1 MHQVPIINTGG
12 IIGWFARNHVA
23 ANLLMFFII
32 GVGIFSSF
40 TIRQQTIPDFDLRYV
55 NVRVPYLGAAPQEVE
70 EGVVIKIEEAIQ
82 DVKGILKVT
91 SSSSEGFG
99 SVRAEISVDQDL
111 NEVTNEIKTRV
122 DAISTFPELTEK
134 PVIYKLD
141 PRITILFVSIYG
153 DLDEF
158 QRKEFAQDIRDDL
171 MALPSINQVGLL
183 GDRPYEISVEV
194 SEDTLKRY
202 GLTMTEV
209 SQAIKA
215 SSIDLPGGRIRS
227 EGGDIL
233 LRTKGQVYTG
243 EEFGQIVLR
252 SYPDGT
258 RLTLDDIANIDDG
271 FVESQMWGRFNGNDT
286 LDMEILAGATEN
298 EIETA
303 NAVKEYIA
311 KRSQSLPPGVHMD
324 VWGDRSEYLQDR
336 LDLMNKNM
344 LQGAALV
351 FIVLSLFLRMKVAV
365 WVVVGIPVAFLGA
378 LSLMPYGPWPVTINM
393 ISLFGFIMVLGIVV
407 DDAIIIGESIYTKIR
422 ADGHTLENVILGAK
436 KVALP
441 ATFGVL
447 TTIAAF
453 APMLFITG
461 FAGPFFKAMS
471 VVVVLCLIF
480 SIIESKLIL
489 PAHLAQ
495 ATIKPINEAVIYSPY
510 AGIPWYKRPARF
522 FQRINRNIQGKL
534 QSLIQNYY
542 KPLLRRAIN
551 NRGLT
556 ITVFISALILIFG
569 VLNSGFTRIVMFPEV
584 PGDYVVVELTMTNGI
599 PAHTRDLTIGKI
611 EKAAL
616 DLNSEWK
623 QKYPN
628 DQPPISK
635 LGVYTGGM
643 NDLGNPIGG
652 DNIGILIA
660 ELPLSG
666 RRLLSVED
674 VENLWR
680 DRVEDMPGVKKLQ
693 FDSGRN
699 IGGGSSLSFNLIG
712 SDYDQ
717 LEAVSREL
725 QDKLKEYNGVYD
737 IRSSLNTGGEEIKLH
752 IKPQAETLG
761 LSMSSLG
768 RQVRQAF
775 YGEEAQRIQRGKDE
789 LKVMVRYPEKDR
801 KSITDLESMRIRTIS
816 GDEIPFSSV
825 AEVEFGQAYSTIRH
839 ENGNRVVT
847 VSADAN
853 SQIIEPR
860 AVITDIT
867 SNFAP
872 LLAKKYPE
880 VGFELEGA
888 SLETQKL
895 VDELTVASI
904 AALFLIYGLIAIPLR
919 SYLQPLIIMS
929 VIPFGLIGAVIG
941 HIVMGKAISMFS
953 LFGLI
958 ALSGVVVNDSII
970 MVDFINKARAAG
982 ASIVDAVIDSGALR
996 FRAIILTSLTTAVG
1010 LLPIILETSHQAQFL
1025 IPMAISIAFGI
1036 VFATAITLLLVPCLY
1051 VLQNDLRNNLQSDIS
1066 ILLKRD
1072 STLSP
1077 QEY

>member
-252 SYPDGT
+252 TYPDGT

-480 SIIESKLIL
+480 SIVESKLIL

-556 ITVFISALILIFG
+556 VTVFISALILIFG

-616 DLNSEWK
+616 ASSTPFPQSYLDWRDIDWKDPFVRNEVLKAVASSKVPTNSDVSADVTIEIEKVFLVAESDSTMRLELKMPSSTSIITSDSFDDLEDPFASKSPAHETLDPFEDYNRFMFDFNEGFYDNIMEPVVLGYRDFVNEDIRVGIANIFDNAMAPLKLVSSFLQGDIDKTGRVISRTIINTTLGLGGMFDVADKAFDIKDVNEDL
-623 QKYPN
+623 
-628 DQPPISK
+628 DQV
-635 LGVYTGGM
+635 LGVYGVPAGPYIVLPLFGPSSVRNIFGRAGGM
-643 NDLGNPIGG
+643 F
-652 DNIGILIA
+652 
-660 ELPLSG
+660 LSPTYHFA
-666 RRLLSVED
+666 
-674 VENLWR
+674 
-680 DRVEDMPGVKKLQ
+680 PGVEVGGALTVTDQ
-693 FDSGRN
+693 INDTSFIVDDIAQMDDST
-699 IGGGSSLSFNLIG
+699 I
-712 SDYDQ
+712 
-717 LEAVSREL
+717 
-725 QDKLKEYNGVYD
+725 DKYE
-737 IRSSLNTGGEEIKLH
+737 S
-752 IKPQAETLG
+752 
-761 LSMSSLG
+761 
-768 RQVRQAF
+768 VRDF
-775 YGEEAQRIQRGKDE
+775 YGQYR
-789 LKVMVRYPEKDR
+789 
-801 KSITDLESMRIRTIS
+801 
-816 GDEIPFSSV
+816 
-825 AEVEFGQAYSTIRH
+825 EV
-839 ENGNRVVT
+839 
-847 VSADAN
+847 
-853 SQIIEPR
+853 
-860 AVITDIT
+860 
-867 SNFAP
+867 
-872 LLAKKYPE
+872 
-880 VGFELEGA
+880 
-888 SLETQKL
+888 L
-895 VDELTVASI
+895 V
-904 AALFLIYGLIAIPLR
+904 
-919 SYLQPLIIMS
+919 
-929 VIPFGLIGAVIG
+929 
-941 HIVMGKAISMFS
+941 
-953 LFGLI
+953 
-958 ALSGVVVNDSII
+958 
-970 MVDFINKARAAG
+970 NK
-982 ASIVDAVIDSGALR
+982 
-996 FRAIILTSLTTAVG
+996 
-1010 LLPIILETSHQAQFL
+1010 
-1025 IPMAISIAFGI
+1025 
-1036 VFATAITLLLVPCLY
+1036 
-1051 VLQNDLRNNLQSDIS
+1051 
-1066 ILLKRD
+1066 
-1072 STLSP
+1072 
-1077 QEY
+1077 